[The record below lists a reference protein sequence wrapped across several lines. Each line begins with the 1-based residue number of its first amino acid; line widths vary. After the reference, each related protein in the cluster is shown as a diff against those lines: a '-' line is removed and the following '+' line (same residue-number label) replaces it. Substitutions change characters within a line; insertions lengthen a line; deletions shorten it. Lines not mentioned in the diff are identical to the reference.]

1 MNVKYGCIV
10 VAVFVPLALSF
21 TTGCTSDEKPAGEKS
36 AAAPLQVAGTV
47 ALVGQHVDFA
57 PQSSGNECV
66 GKGAFSG
73 LKEGTQ
79 VRITDGTGKALA
91 VTRLGMGIA
100 DTSSDDLAA
109 GFCVF
114 RFDASVPS
122 GQGSYTVEVTNYG
135 DQTFSEKQ
143 MAAPQLAIG

>member
-21 TTGCTSDEKPAGEKS
+21 TTGCTSDGKPSDEKS
-36 AAAPLQVAGTV
+36 AAAQLQVAGTV
-47 ALVGQHVDFA
+47 ALVGQHVDFG

-73 LKEGTQ
+73 VKAGAQ
-79 VRITDGTGKALA
+79 VRITDGTGQTLA
-91 VTRLGMGIA
+91 VTRLGRGIA
-100 DTSSDDLAA
+100 DTSSADLAA

-114 RFDASVPS
+114 TFDASVPS
-122 GQGSYTVEVTNYG
+122 GQGDYTIEVTHYG
-135 DQTFSEKQ
+135 GQTFPENQ
-143 MAAPQLAIG
+143 MSTPHLAIG